1 MNLINNGIKE
11 LEVAEEL
18 VFEKLVEMLK
28 FKFKFFFKLL
38 SLMLFVFR
46 LIKGFVIKFQIGFFL
61 LVFVFVAVKF
71 EGKVGMFL
79 VFILSAIYFKFI
91 IFYKIGI
98 LLLVEEKKVE
108 EKKVEE
114 KKVEEKRVEDVKEQD
129 GDNDK
134 EVVRKLKELK
144 KNLMKYRQ
152 FVKESEVEEK
162 EN

>member
-1 MNLINNGIKE
+1 MLLLQMNFINNGIKE

-38 SLMLFVFR
+38 SFMLFVFR

-61 LVFVFVAVKF
+61 LVFVFVVVKF

-114 KKVEEKRVEDVKEQD
+114 KRAEDVKEQD

-152 FVKESEVEEK
+152 FVKELEVEEK

>member
-1 MNLINNGIKE
+1 
-11 LEVAEEL
+11 
-18 VFEKLVEMLK
+18 
-28 FKFKFFFKLL
+28 
-38 SLMLFVFR
+38 
-46 LIKGFVIKFQIGFFL
+46 
-61 LVFVFVAVKF
+61 
-71 EGKVGMFL
+71 MFL

-98 LLLVEEKKVE
+98 SLLVEEKKVE

-114 KKVEEKRVEDVKEQD
+114 KRAEDVKEQD

>member
-1 MNLINNGIKE
+1 MLLLQMNFINNGIKE

-61 LVFVFVAVKF
+61 LVFVFVVVKF

-79 VFILSAIYFKFI
+79 VFILLAIYFKFI

-98 LLLVEEKKVE
+98 SLLVEEKKVE

-114 KKVEEKRVEDVKEQD
+114 KRAEDVKEQD

>member
-61 LVFVFVAVKF
+61 LVFVFVVLKF
-71 EGKVGMFL
+71 EGKVVMFL

-114 KKVEEKRVEDVKEQD
+114 KRAEDVKEQD

-152 FVKESEVEEK
+152 FVKELEVEEK